1 MPYQDIKWFLKG
13 VMDGSNACIL
23 CIICLTPFEPLT
35 EVRQGNYIF
44 GGRKS
49 AQTMI
54 SVKAYTYVG
63 VAHVNNI

>member
-1 MPYQDIKWFLKG
+1 
-13 VMDGSNACIL
+13 MDGSNACIL

-44 GGRKS
+44 GGRKC